1 MIQKIVDW
9 RNWRLPVK
17 LAAVLVVPVTIA
29 IGAGVLQI
37 QGYVERA
44 DSYAAMQRLVKL
56 RSALLPVL
64 NGVQAERWLA
74 AEGGASPAY
83 TGQTAKTEV
92 ARTALRQSVDRAD
105 GLGEVVT
112 TRLVEAGKRL
122 DGLPALREQVRTGE
136 VDRPSAIGDYSE
148 VVDALLDVDEALGS
162 EFGDAGLS
170 RTAVALHEVANVQ
183 EQVRHQQAIVLA
195 GLARGQLLGAEIR
208 TLYETNVRL
217 KYTSGKFAALV
228 TPAQLDMYWK
238 RFNGPDIETHKKL
251 LETALTHPAL
261 DEKPAG
267 LAKPPKPEALP
278 ISPEEWKRVC
288 ASTAASLDEVAQG
301 LLGELR
307 TAADKLRNETSDQAG
322 GASVI
327 LFASLIVA
335 ITVGF
340 IIGRTLLRSLNTL
353 RRAALNVAWN
363 QLPKVVSTG
372 RAETEI
378 EPVPVHTTEELGEL
392 ARAFDAVHQ
401 QAVRAAIEQA
411 GLRANMRNIFVNL
424 SRRSQSL
431 VERQLKLMEE
441 LEKFEEDPEQLANL
455 FKLDHLATR
464 MRRNNENLMVLSG
477 SDATRRFTRSVP
489 LADVLRAGA
498 QEIEQYQRVVV
509 LATPSVDVLGYVA
522 GDLVRLIA
530 ELLDN
535 GAAFS
540 PPHTQVMIGARAAA
554 DGSVQVEIIDS
565 GIGMSPD
572 DLVAANDRLAAHD
585 GAEVQVF
592 REMGLFVVGRLAAR
606 HRVSVRLHHAPHGTG
621 VRAVVDVPAELVP
634 VREQGPEEE
643 TWSSFRGQAVD
654 DGAVRG
660 MSWFENSAP
669 ATTGRQTPEQARGFL
684 VNYQRGVQ
692 QGFQES
698 R

>member
-1 MIQKIVDW
+1 MFNKIVDW

-17 LAAVLVVPVTIA
+17 LAAVLVVPVAIA

-37 QGYVERA
+37 HGYVARA

-56 RSALLPVL
+56 RTALLPVL
-64 NGVQAERWLA
+64 SGLQAERWQA
-74 AEGGASPAY
+74 AEDGTSSAY
-83 TGQTAKTEV
+83 LEQTV
-92 ARTALRQSVDRAD
+92 ATDAARGALRQSVDRTEA
-105 GLGEVVT
+105 LGEVVQ
-112 TRLVEAGKRL
+112 TRLADAGRRL
-122 DGLPALREQVRTGE
+122 DGLASLRERVRAKELESTKA
-136 VDRPSAIGDYSE
+136 VADYTE
-148 VVDALLDVDEALGS
+148 VVDVLLDVDEALSS

-195 GLARGQLLGAEIR
+195 GLARSQLLGEEIR
-208 TLYETNVRL
+208 TLEESNVRL
-217 KYTSGKFAALV
+217 KYTTGEFAALV
-228 TPAQLDMYWK
+228 TPKQLETYWQK
-238 RFNGPDIETHKKL
+238 FNGPDIESHKRML
-251 LETALTHPAL
+251 NTALTHPAL
-261 DEKPAG
+261 DDKPAG
-267 LAKPPKPEALP
+267 AKAPKPEPLP
-278 ISPEEWKRVC
+278 IAAGEWKRVC
-288 ASTAASLDEVAQG
+288 ASTAGSLDEVAKG

-307 TAADKLRNETSDQAG
+307 GAADKLRAETSDQAG

-327 LFASLIVA
+327 LFASLIIA
-335 ITVGF
+335 GTVGF
-340 IIGRTLLRSLNTL
+340 VIGRYLLRSLNTL
-353 RRAALNVAWN
+353 RRAALDVAWD

-372 RAETEI
+372 RADASI
-378 EPVPVHTTEELGEL
+378 DPVPVHTTEEFGEL

-401 QAVRAAIEQA
+401 QAVRAAVEQA
-411 GLRANMRNIFVNL
+411 DMRANMRNIFVNL

-489 LADVLRAGA
+489 LPDVLRAGA

-509 LATPSVDVLGYVA
+509 QKTPAVDVLGYVA

-535 GAAFS
+535 AAAFS
-540 PPHTQVMIGARAAA
+540 PPHTQVVIGAQAAP
-554 DGSVQVEIIDS
+554 DGAVAIEIIDS

-572 DLVAANDRLAAHD
+572 DLVKANERLAAQD

-592 REMGLFVVGRLAAR
+592 REMGLFVVGRLAWR
-606 HRVSVRLHHAPHGTG
+606 HRIGVQLEHAPHGLG
-621 VRAVVDVPAELVP
+621 VRAVVVVPADLVP
-634 VREQGPEEE
+634 PRQGPVVEED

-654 DGAVRG
+654 DVGVRG
-660 MSWFENSAP
+660 HSWFDSAP
-669 ATTGRQTPEQARGFL
+669 KPVARQTPEQARGFL
-684 VNYQRGVQ
+684 VNYQRGVR